1 MINVREIGQKVEI
14 TIKHDYADYPETVD
28 FIWNINRA
36 RDGKAWTHPAP
47 ITYGG
52 VHTDSLLPDWFRRYG
67 WKYGDRLDVTLMLHD
82 RPPGSN
88 PEIDTSNAI
97 YYLPFAF
104 GFEHILM
111 KILPPPP
118 VLG

>member
-82 RPPGSN
+82 HPPGSN

-111 KILPPPP
+111 KIPPPPP